1 LTLGKLGNASAAMA
15 MYYCCGMCHL
25 LHTIIYLSLTSF
37 FFSAVSALYTAALY
51 LSDNN
56 CRVVSRSSLLFLSD
70 LANTTCT
77 LWPVPYCVLLLA
89 LTELKTMW
97 L

>member
-1 LTLGKLGNASAAMA
+1 MMVARAFRGRPSSCLSTGCRSVRYWANTFLAS
-15 MYYCCGMCHL
+15 
-25 LHTIIYLSLTSF
+25 STSF
-37 FFSAVSALYTAALY
+37 FFSSVSALYTAALY
-51 LSDNN
+51 LSVNSV
-56 CRVVSRSSLLFLSD
+56 RVVSRSPLLFLSD

-89 LTELKTMW
+89 LTELNTMW

>member
-1 LTLGKLGNASAAMA
+1 MMLARAFRGRPSSCLSTGCRRVRYWANTFLAS
-15 MYYCCGMCHL
+15 
-25 LHTIIYLSLTSF
+25 STSF
-37 FFSAVSALYTAALY
+37 FFSSVSALYTAVLY
-51 LSDNN
+51 SSDNS
-56 CRVVSRSSLLFLSD
+56 CRVVSRSPLLFLSD

-89 LTELKTMW
+89 LTELKTMK

>member
-1 LTLGKLGNASAAMA
+1 MMVARAFRGRPSSCLSTGCRRVRYWANTSLAS
-15 MYYCCGMCHL
+15 
-25 LHTIIYLSLTSF
+25 STSF

-51 LSDNN
+51 LSDNS
-56 CRVVSRSSLLFLSD
+56 CRVVSRSPLLFLSD

>member
-1 LTLGKLGNASAAMA
+1 MMVARAFRGRPSSCFSTGCRRVRYCVNTFLAS
-15 MYYCCGMCHL
+15 
-25 LHTIIYLSLTSF
+25 STSF
-37 FFSAVSALYTAALY
+37 FFSADSVLYTAALY
-51 LSDNN
+51 LSDNS
-56 CRVVSRSSLLFLSD
+56 CRVVSRSPLLFLSD

>member
-1 LTLGKLGNASAAMA
+1 MMVARAFRGRPSSCLSTGCRRVRYWANTFLAS
-15 MYYCCGMCHL
+15 
-25 LHTIIYLSLTSF
+25 STSF
-37 FFSAVSALYTAALY
+37 FFSSVSALYTAALY
-51 LSDNN
+51 LSVNSV
-56 CRVVSRSSLLFLSD
+56 RVVSRSPLLFLSH

-89 LTELKTMW
+89 LTELNTMW